1 MPAPV
6 PWPSATLGY
15 VQRNWLISLLLAI
28 VALVIAWFLVQVLFS
43 AVWFL
48 LRLAVVL
55 VVAVIVYV
63 AVAGW
68 LARRRR
74 DRQRG

>member
-1 MPAPV
+1 M

-48 LRLAVVL
+48 LRLTVVL

>member
-1 MPAPV
+1 M

-55 VVAVIVYV
+55 VVAVIVYI

-68 LARRRR
+68 LAKRRR
-74 DRQRG
+74 DRDRG

>member
-1 MPAPV
+1 MPQ
-6 PWPSATLGY
+6 PSATLGY

-48 LRLAVVL
+48 LRLTVVL
-55 VVAVIVYV
+55 VVAVIVYF
-63 AVAGW
+63 AATGW
-68 LARRRR
+68 LAKRRR
-74 DRQRG
+74 DRERR

>member
-1 MPAPV
+1 M
-6 PWPSATLGY
+6 
-15 VQRNWLISLLLAI
+15 QRNWLISLLLAI